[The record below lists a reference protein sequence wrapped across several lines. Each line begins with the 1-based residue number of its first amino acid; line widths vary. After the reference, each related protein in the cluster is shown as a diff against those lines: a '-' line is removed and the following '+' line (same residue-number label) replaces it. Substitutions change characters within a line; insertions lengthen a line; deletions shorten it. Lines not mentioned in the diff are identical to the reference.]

1 VRPYDHAPSAEFWPN
16 YVRGLAHLE
25 VNDAASAITEFQAII
40 DHRGQVP
47 ASPLYPLA
55 HLGAARAAML
65 RNDPSSARA
74 AYDTFLAF
82 WKGADADVPELQRA
96 RHEQARLGAGVAPEA
111 RAHVAEQ

>member
-1 VRPYDHAPSAEFWPN
+1 M
-16 YVRGLAHLE
+16 
-25 VNDAASAITEFQAII
+25 NDSASAVTEFQAII

-55 HLGAARAAML
+55 YLGVARAAML
-65 RNDPSSARA
+65 RDDPESART
-74 AYDTFLAF
+74 AYGTFLAL
-82 WKGADADVPELQRA
+82 WKDADHDVPELQRA